1 VVRAARSLGVREG
14 RKLML
19 DRVLKVSLAGLPAW
33 IVCIALLTVSG
44 PARAQDRE
52 NATARC
58 TDSATGAAAIACANY
73 QRAVNGIPR
82 ITEDVR
88 KDASSWCPD
97 EDDEKKGVADWRDM
111 SRAVSAWG
119 MSSSPW
125 DSAPL
130 HQEDIYNPL
139 LSQAGDVTIDGEAC
153 WGTLPTISIYRITS
167 VHYYTFISERGN
179 SQVPASETTNESPF
193 TPQQLVGL
201 GGKTTGPTIIAY
213 ATGFKGEL
221 LEASGAMTATAWTLK
236 THGKRVQGV
245 KMVDDA
251 IAAKHGY
258 SGYVDGDSV
267 FIIPAHPLHPGGFI
281 GTITWKSPRGQT
293 GTQHYRFKVVSL

>member
-1 VVRAARSLGVREG
+1 
-14 RKLML
+14 ML

-44 PARAQDRE
+44 PARAQGGE

-58 TDSATGAAAIACANY
+58 TNGAMGAAAIACANY

-97 EDDEKKGVADWRDM
+97 EDDDKKGVADWRDM
-111 SRAVSAWG
+111 SRAVSGWG
-119 MSSSPW
+119 KSSSPW
-125 DSAPL
+125 DNAPL

-139 LSQAGDVTIDGEAC
+139 LNQAGEANMDGEAC
-153 WGTLPTISIYRITS
+153 WGALPTISEYRITM
-167 VHYYTFISERGN
+167 VRYYTFINERGN
-179 SQVPASETTNESPF
+179 SQVPTSEITNETPF

-213 ATGFKGEL
+213 ATGFKAEI

-236 THGKRVQGV
+236 SAGKNIPDV

-258 SGYVDGDSV
+258 PGYVDGDSV
-267 FIIPAHPLHPGGFI
+267 FIIPAHPLHPGGYI

-293 GTQHYRFKVVSL
+293 GTQHYRFKVPSLGDHRS